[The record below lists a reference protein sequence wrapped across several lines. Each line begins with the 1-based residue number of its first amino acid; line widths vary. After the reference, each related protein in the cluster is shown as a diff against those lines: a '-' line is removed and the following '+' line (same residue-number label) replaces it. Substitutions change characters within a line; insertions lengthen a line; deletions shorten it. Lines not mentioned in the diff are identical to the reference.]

1 MVRVL
6 ISVIC
11 TSILLILASHTAR
24 ADDKPTIRYREVD
37 DSVTSA
43 NFTPHKL
50 TAVHFWA
57 TWCVPCIA
65 ELPEIEKT
73 IQNYGSKGLYILP
86 IAMENNV
93 SRIEEFFTKHKLT
106 RIKPYRDDGI
116 TSFKSLGIRGL
127 PTTVFFDSS
136 GKEVSRAEGPMPWL
150 HEDNIRFIEQRLGKE
165 RPNLP

>member
-1 MVRVL
+1 MIRVL

-11 TSILLILASHTAR
+11 TSILLVLASHTAR
-24 ADDKPTIRYREVD
+24 ADDKPTIRYRIAD

-43 NFTPHKL
+43 DFAAHKL

-57 TWCVPCIA
+57 TWCVPCID
-65 ELPEIEKT
+65 ELPEIDQT
-73 IQNYGSKGLYILP
+73 IKNYEGKGVHIVP

-93 SRIEEFFTKHKLT
+93 GRIEEFFAKHKLT

-127 PTTVFFDSS
+127 PTTVFFDSN

-150 HEDNIRFIEQRLGKE
+150 HENNIRFLDSK
-165 RPNLP
+165 LK